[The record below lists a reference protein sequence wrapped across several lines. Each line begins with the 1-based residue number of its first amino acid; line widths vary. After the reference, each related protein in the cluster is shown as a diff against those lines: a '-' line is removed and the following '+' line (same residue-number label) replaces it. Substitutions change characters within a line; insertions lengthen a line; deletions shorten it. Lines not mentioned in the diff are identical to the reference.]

1 MSRAVAKMSTN
12 DPATTDRAAAP
23 RIGLHLGIAGG
34 LHTALLRAREL
45 NATAV
50 QIFSR
55 NPRGWTAKPL
65 DAEQIALFKSTR
77 AETSISPVVIHANY
91 LINLASGDATI
102 REKSRLAFREEVE
115 RGIAIGADY
124 LVVHPGSTRGACA
137 ADGVRTC
144 AETLREACDGVGRG
158 GLRILIENTAGQG
171 DCIGHDLAHLRDI
184 IALCPGLN
192 LGVCF
197 DTAHAFAAGYDLRD
211 EDGLTATLESLEACV
226 GLENVRVVHFNDSK
240 TAYSSRVDRHAN
252 IGEGEIG
259 HEGMRR
265 IACTPRLA
273 HAAFILETPQDVEGD
288 EQKNLEALR
297 SFITST

>member
-12 DPATTDRAAAP
+12 DPPTTDRAAAPP

-77 AETSISPVVIHANY
+77 DATAISPVVIHANY
-91 LINLASGDATI
+91 LINLASGDETI
-102 REKSRLAFREEVE
+102 REKSRSAFREEVE

-124 LVVHPGSTRGACA
+124 LVVHPGSTKGACA
-137 ADGVRTC
+137 ADGVRAC
-144 AETLREACDGVGRG
+144 AATLREACDGVDRG
-158 GLRILIENTAGQG
+158 GLRILVENTAGQG
-171 DCIGHDLAHLRDI
+171 DCIGHELAHLRDI
-184 IALCPGLN
+184 IALCPDLN

-211 EDGLTATLESLEACV
+211 EDGLTATLESLETCV

-259 HEGMRR
+259 HEGMRQ
-265 IACTPRLA
+265 IARAPVLA
-273 HAAFILETPQDVEGD
+273 HAAFLLETPQDQAGD
-288 EQKNLEALR
+288 DERNLESLR
-297 SFITST
+297 SFVSV